1 MPTLLQH
8 KPASVR
14 RDGAGILR
22 RGYGDD
28 RRWWPE
34 EERPAPTTALV
45 GVGALLTAVVM
56 LFVAFTSAYL
66 ARRQEDGWLPIAV
79 PQVLWLTTAILLAS
93 SGTLE
98 WARSRIGRGDAAGFR
113 RGLAATAALGILF
126 VLGQLAAW
134 RQLSAQGLYLAST
147 PHSAFFYLLTGA
159 HGLHLLGGL
168 GALGVVLLRAH
179 RGAYTAR
186 DHTGVR
192 VFALYWHF
200 MDGLWLYLFGLLF
213 WA

>member
-8 KPASVR
+8 KPASGR
-14 RDGAGILR
+14 RGDAGILR
-22 RGYGDD
+22 RGYGDGGRSPED
-28 RRWWPE
+28 RP
-34 EERPAPTTALV
+34 PAPTTSLV
-45 GVGALLTAVVM
+45 GVGALLAAVTM
-56 LFVAFTSAYL
+56 LFIAFTSAYL

-79 PQVLWLTTAILLAS
+79 PPVLWLTTAMLLAS
-93 SGTLE
+93 SATLE
-98 WARSRIGRGDAAGFR
+98 RARSRIARGDALGFR
-113 RGLAATAALGILF
+113 RGLSVTAALGVLF
-126 VLGQLAAW
+126 VLGQLVAW

-168 GALGVVLLRAH
+168 GALGVVLLRAQG
-179 RGAYTAR
+179 GAYTPR
-186 DHTGVR
+186 DHAGVR

-200 MDGLWLYLFGLLF
+200 MDGLWLYLFALLF